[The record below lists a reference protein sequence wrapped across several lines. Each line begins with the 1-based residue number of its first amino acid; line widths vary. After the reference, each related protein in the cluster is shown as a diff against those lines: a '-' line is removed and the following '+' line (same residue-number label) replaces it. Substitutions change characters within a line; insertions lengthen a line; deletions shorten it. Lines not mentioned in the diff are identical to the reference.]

1 QLLIGAAC
9 AALLSWIF
17 RMLVNNIK
25 LKTNG
30 LYPALLIGI
39 MFLIYSLTETV
50 GGNGFLAV
58 FISGMIFGNKPLSGK
73 RLVLTFFDGSAWLMQ
88 ILLFITLGLLVNPS
102 DVISVMGIGLLISG
116 FLILA

>member
-1 QLLIGAAC
+1 
-9 AALLSWIF
+9 
-17 RMLVNNIK
+17 
-25 LKTNG
+25 
-30 LYPALLIGI
+30 
-39 MFLIYSLTETV
+39 
-50 GGNGFLAV
+50 LAV

-116 FLILA
+116 FLILAGRPIAVFLSLMFFRMGIKRRIYISWVGLRGAVPIVFA